1 MICNKENDRR
11 VKKNRGKNWGGGRTG
26 LGERRGEEPGAGGG
40 TQWGWGLPLPHSAV
54 RCGPQHPWHS
64 VGTSMKRGH
73 QCPLPRVVVGITPS
87 ASTHSL
93 TQEEVMTRCSGN
105 EPCSVTYT
113 VREGVL
119 MKVALCEWL
128 VWRIFSKGGTLFLFA
143 WCQPCSWAYSLS
155 TSVECRWCICPACRW
170 NVNKYVCNVQSTGLL
185 FFSN

>member
-1 MICNKENDRR
+1 MIDRR
-11 VKKNRGKNWGGGRTG
+11 IKKEGKEWGVGRTG
-26 LGERRGEEPGAGGG
+26 LGEWSGEEPGAGGVA
-40 TQWGWGLPLPHSAV
+40 QWGWSLPLPHSAV
-54 RCGPQHPWHS
+54 RCGPVPQHPWHS
-64 VGTSMKRGH
+64 VGTSMKRGY
-73 QCPLPRVVVGITPS
+73 QCPPPLVVMGIMPS

-93 TQEEVMTRCSGN
+93 TQEEVMKRCRGN

-155 TSVECRWCICPACRW
+155 TSVECRWCVRRADGMLINIFALCSPPCF
-170 NVNKYVCNVQSTGLL
+170 LL

>member
-1 MICNKENDRR
+1 MRGRKDRLGR
-11 VKKNRGKNWGGGRTG
+11 SLGEVKSLG
-26 LGERRGEEPGAGGG
+26 LGEAPSEAEVFLCH
-40 TQWGWGLPLPHSAV
+40 TLAV

-64 VGTSMKRGH
+64 VGTSMKRRH
-73 QCPLPRVVVGITPS
+73 QCPPPRVVVGITPS

-93 TQEEVMTRCSGN
+93 TQEEVMKRCRGN

-119 MKVALCEWL
+119 MKVALCEWP
-128 VWRIFSKGGTLFLFA
+128 VWRLFSKGGTLFLFA

-155 TSVECRWCICPACRW
+155 TSVECRWCICRACRW
-170 NVNKYVCNVQSTGLL
+170 NVNKYIYTVQFTGLL